1 MPGLPESFNVAKR
14 VGIFIY
20 IAAKIGEADPIGQ
33 VFSKYKSDFA
43 SLKSELETYSETC
56 LNRFARKKLNSGL
69 ISLEGATSF
78 SKYVRMGHGL
88 GFFDFNL
95 KAGIISPNWVTSI
108 VGILIKRIP
117 REKLN
122 EFKLPDT
129 LKLLATYLLIKKDR
143 DLVVPLVNALK
154 RIGPNCRTI
163 NTKSL
168 QLEYAKNLESR
179 YLQAL
184 NETTSQLELGAYV
197 KRLEFF
203 RKNISLLE
211 ENQSA
216 TSGLK
221 HMIDP
226 RVNWLLDLSL
236 VDEELLCNSGLVRP
250 LDIWEHV
257 DFASLDF
264 MQNDRFFKRYV
275 DYINRRFPKR
285 NELLLESPNIRE
297 TVCDSVMLL
306 KKEPKETLMVEPVL
320 LLSWLTTN
328 ASKEIYVPFSDILQ
342 LIESDYMIYR
352 RKMGGLG
359 FIQV

>member
-33 VFSKYKSDFA
+33 IFSKYKSDFGR
-43 SLKSELETYSETC
+43 LKSELEIYSETC

-69 ISLEGATSF
+69 ISPGGATSF

-95 KAGIISPNWVTSI
+95 KAGILSPNWVTSI
-108 VGILIKRIP
+108 VRILIERIS

-129 LKLLATYLLIKKDR
+129 LKLLATYLLITKDR

-154 RIGPNCRTI
+154 RIGPDCRTI

-168 QLEYAKNLESR
+168 QLEYARNLESR

-184 NETTSQLELGAYV
+184 NETTSQFELGAYV

-221 HMIDP
+221 HMIES
-226 RVNWLLDLSL
+226 RVNWLFDLSL
-236 VDEELLCNSGLVRP
+236 VDEELFCNSGLVKP
-250 LDIWEHV
+250 LDIWECV
-257 DFASLDF
+257 DFASLGF

-275 DYINRRFPKR
+275 DYIKHRFPEG
-285 NELLLESPNIRE
+285 NELFFESSNMRE
-297 TVCDSVMLL
+297 TVHDSVMLL
-306 KKEPKETLMVEPVL
+306 KREPKETLMLEPVL
-320 LLSWLTTN
+320 LLSWLAINT
-328 ASKEIYVPFSDILQ
+328 SKEIYVPFSDILQ
-342 LIESDYMIYR
+342 LIESNYVIYR

-359 FIQV
+359 FIQI